1 MLEDRIKGL
10 HKEMIFLKDIFLA
23 HASSQHNM
31 TSLDPDVMSILEEDN
46 EQWYQGSPLNM
57 NMDLLTTT
65 FVLSL

>member
-46 EQWYQGSPLNM
+46 EQ
-57 NMDLLTTT
+57 
-65 FVLSL
+65 